1 MFVVVGLIGALLLLS
16 FLVAGDFLEGVLPEN
31 DWITAEV
38 LGAFLAAFGLFGWVA
53 TAQFDA
59 PTPLAAA
66 VGVGGGIGMGWLAY
80 RITKALSNMSTD
92 PTPGQRDLIGKE
104 GRVIT
109 AVSPGNSGE
118 ILVSLAGQ
126 SIKLSAVADETL
138 ARGAAVVILESQS
151 PTRVRV
157 QSAERFWGSDPVLDA
172 P

>member
-1 MFVVVGLIGALLLLS
+1 MFVVVGLVGALLLLS

-38 LGAFLAAFGLFGWVA
+38 LGAFLAAFGLFGWVT

-59 PTPLAAA
+59 PAPLAAV
-66 VGVGGGIGMGWLAY
+66 VGVGGGIAMGWLAY
-80 RITKALSNMSTD
+80 RITRALSNMSTE
-92 PTPGQRDLIGKE
+92 PTPGQRDLVGKE

-109 AVSPGNSGE
+109 AVSPGAAGE
-118 ILVSLAGQ
+118 VLVSIAGQ

-138 ARGAAVVILESQS
+138 ARGAAVVVIESQS

-157 QSAERFWGSDPVLDA
+157 QSAEQFWGTGPQLDA

>member
-1 MFVVVGLIGALLLLS
+1 MFIAVGIVGAVLLLA
-16 FLVAGDFLEGVLPEN
+16 FLLVGDFLDGVLPES

-38 LGAFLAAFGLFGWVA
+38 LGAFLAAFGLFGWVTA
-53 TAQFDA
+53 AQFDA

-66 VGVGGGIGMGWLAY
+66 VGVAGGIGMGWFAL
-80 RITKALSNMSTD
+80 RLTRALSNMATD

-109 AVSPGNSGE
+109 AVSPGSAGE

-138 ARGAAVVILESQS
+138 ARGTAVVIVESQS
-151 PTRVRV
+151 PTRVLV
-157 QSAERFWGSDPVLDA
+157 QSADRFWGSDPVIDA